1 PQIYDA
7 AAVDGAGKLR
17 AFADMTLP
25 HLRPVI
31 TVAITLQFIFA
42 THSFGVIVASTQG
55 GPGRST
61 WNLAYFVYNYAFN
74 SEQVHFASAGVL
86 VIVLLT
92 AVLASLFFR
101 FVWVQRD
108 EA

>member
-1 PQIYDA
+1 
-7 AAVDGAGKLR
+7 VDGAGRLR
-17 AFADMTLP
+17 AFTDMTLP
-25 HLRPVI
+25 YLRPVM

-42 THSFGVIVASTQG
+42 THAFGVIVASTQG

-61 WNLAYFVYNYAFN
+61 WNLSYFVYQYAFR
-74 SEQVHFASAGVL
+74 SQQLHFASGGVL
-86 VIVLLT
+86 VLVLLT
-92 AVLASLFFR
+92 AVVASLFFR